1 MNPVNPPKNQPFCFP
16 FPPAMKP
23 PINKAI
29 NDIAVITYCI
39 DVSCKAVNLKIKAKM
54 KLLIIAKIKME
65 MEWKLWK

>member
-1 MNPVNPPKNQPFCFP
+1 MNPVNPPKNHPFCFP

-23 PINKAI
+23 PANKAI

-39 DVSCKAVNLKIKAKM
+39 DVSCKAVNLKKKAKM

-65 MEWKLWK
+65 IVP